1 MKTDELIER
10 LQKQEQ
16 LWLLEKLHL
25 RNVVA
30 QGLDDSTARW
40 VVGIRT
46 REIAKLKA
54 WLRKMQ
60 RDEVVGDVPP
70 LDRRRRRA
78 IPRGELTAR
87 AS

>member
-40 VVGIRT
+40 VVEIRA
-46 REIAKLKA
+46 REIIKLKA

-60 RDEVVGDVPP
+60 RDEVADEVIS

-78 IPRGELTAR
+78 VARGELNAR
-87 AS
+87 VS